1 MEYQNS
7 SFSHPCARGRSELAQ
22 QYFPNLEQRNAW
34 QKLRR
39 WLCLNPRLRPL
50 TVIRRHTFLPQEVQL
65 IYEELGEP

>member
-39 WLCLNPRLRPL
+39 WLYLNPRLRPL
-50 TVIRRHTFLPQEVQL
+50 TVIRRHTFSPQEVQL